1 MPDCPRIVSLLSDY
15 IDGRLPADVRSDLEQ
30 HLSGCS
36 ECTTFVGTFRST
48 VALLQSLNEDD
59 LPEELRLRFKAFLD
73 DRTHELS
80 TLSRCRSNR
89 SRRPRP

>member
-15 IDGRLPADVRSDLEQ
+15 IDGRLPDDVRSDLEQ

-48 VALLQSLNEDD
+48 VALLQSLNEED
-59 LPEELRLRFKAFLD
+59 LPEELRVRLKAFLD
-73 DRTHELS
+73 DRCTS
-80 TLSRCRSNR
+80 
-89 SRRPRP
+89 

>member
-1 MPDCPRIVSLLSDY
+1 MPPDCPRIVSLLSDY

-59 LPEELRLRFKAFLD
+59 LPEELRLRLKAFLD
-73 DRTHELS
+73 DRS
-80 TLSRCRSNR
+80 TS
-89 SRRPRP
+89 